1 MELRTDKIRACFDRK
16 IGNFT
21 ELWNLSTN
29 TNYVRCAPRD
39 PLIELYGLK
48 NGERVKL
55 SGHISDVAEAP
66 DALILSYDSF
76 GEYDI
81 SAKVTCRCEQDRLAF
96 SAEICNHSTID
107 VTEILMPHLGGIYLG
122 NGQKD
127 YLIYPHHAGDKTE
140 DPVYNYAE
148 NRLTFWRGCSVPFE
162 DIYRREI
169 NYCGLASMS
178 WMYYYNSCGGF
189 YIGSHDPR
197 FPVTGVIA
205 ETSGDRENPWMAFA
219 FRKYFRIKQGET
231 YQTGDYVVCL
241 SDKDWHYGSKVY
253 REYIAPY
260 LDFDHNPEYLQNEY
274 ALNQCYNFK
283 RTGKVEHTFKDIPAM
298 FEAGKAWG
306 ARHMFIASWNRTGFD
321 SFYPE
326 YYPDMELGSAME
338 FRRGLEY
345 VRIMAVCPRCISTRA
360 YLI

>member
-55 SGHISDVAEAP
+55 AGHISDVAEAP

-81 SAKVTCRCEQDRLAF
+81 SAKVTCRCEQDRLVF

-148 NRLTFWRGCSVPFE
+148 NRMTFWRGCSVPFE

-169 NYCGLASMS
+169 NYCGLASM
-178 WMYYYNSCGGF
+178 C
-189 YIGSHDPR
+189 
-197 FPVTGVIA
+197 
-205 ETSGDRENPWMAFA
+205 
-219 FRKYFRIKQGET
+219 
-231 YQTGDYVVCL
+231 
-241 SDKDWHYGSKVY
+241 
-253 REYIAPY
+253 
-260 LDFDHNPEYLQNEY
+260 
-274 ALNQCYNFK
+274 
-283 RTGKVEHTFKDIPAM
+283 
-298 FEAGKAWG
+298 
-306 ARHMFIASWNRTGFD
+306 
-321 SFYPE
+321 
-326 YYPDMELGSAME
+326 
-338 FRRGLEY
+338 
-345 VRIMAVCPRCISTRA
+345 
-360 YLI
+360 

>member
-81 SAKVTCRCEQDRLAF
+81 SAKVTCRCEQDRLVF

-148 NRLTFWRGCSVPFE
+148 NRMTFWRGCSVPFE

-219 FRKYFRIKQGET
+219 FRKYFRIKPGET

-241 SDKDWHYGSKVY
+241 SDKDLAL
-253 REYIAPY
+253 R
-260 LDFDHNPEYLQNEY
+260 LQGVSGIHRS
-274 ALNQCYNFK
+274 L
-283 RTGKVEHTFKDIPAM
+283 
-298 FEAGKAWG
+298 
-306 ARHMFIASWNRTGFD
+306 SGF
-321 SFYPE
+321 
-326 YYPDMELGSAME
+326 
-338 FRRGLEY
+338 
-345 VRIMAVCPRCISTRA
+345 
-360 YLI
+360 

>member
-122 NGQKD
+122 N
-127 YLIYPHHAGDKTE
+127 
-140 DPVYNYAE
+140 
-148 NRLTFWRGCSVPFE
+148 
-162 DIYRREI
+162 
-169 NYCGLASMS
+169 
-178 WMYYYNSCGGF
+178 
-189 YIGSHDPR
+189 
-197 FPVTGVIA
+197 
-205 ETSGDRENPWMAFA
+205 
-219 FRKYFRIKQGET
+219 
-231 YQTGDYVVCL
+231 
-241 SDKDWHYGSKVY
+241 
-253 REYIAPY
+253 
-260 LDFDHNPEYLQNEY
+260 
-274 ALNQCYNFK
+274 
-283 RTGKVEHTFKDIPAM
+283 
-298 FEAGKAWG
+298 
-306 ARHMFIASWNRTGFD
+306 
-321 SFYPE
+321 
-326 YYPDMELGSAME
+326 
-338 FRRGLEY
+338 
-345 VRIMAVCPRCISTRA
+345 
-360 YLI
+360 